1 MRARYIG
8 CMATLAAS
16 AALSLPTA
24 SAAGCQLQTL
34 GSMPVDM
41 QGMRPVVS
49 TKINGVKARFL
60 LDTGSFYSSMWLDAA
75 TQYRLPI
82 GPPPSEGFYIAGMG
96 GEETARVATV
106 KSFDFLGIPLH
117 NVQFFVVNQGS
128 LDDAVGLMGQNL
140 LRVSDVEYDLA
151 NGIVRFFKPVHCG
164 GHPLAYWAVSTPF
177 SFVKLRDLSETGN
190 HLAATALID
199 GRRMSV
205 WFDTG
210 SARSFLSLDAAAR
223 VGITPASPGVTFLGT
238 GEGIGSD
245 AVETW
250 SAPVASFQLG
260 GEKVANAHLL
270 MADFEP
276 QRRIGDVGSGFPDVI
291 LGDDF
296 FLSHRIYVAYS
307 QKKLYFTYNGGPLFN
322 LDLPQ
327 VLSGKAKPPPTVDA
341 SAHAA
346 GATAGAAES
355 DTPTSADGFRHRGM
369 AYASMHEYGRA
380 IADLTQAC
388 KLAPGDARNPY
399 DRALIYLQVGRAS
412 SALKD
417 FGAAIRMQPD
427 DLDARLARAHLLQSR
442 PNADPAAAAQ
452 LKSDLDAVS
461 RLAAPGAAV
470 RLTLASMYRRLGNYP
485 AALGQIDE
493 WLQSHPLAHD
503 QAIGLNDRCWLRAT
517 ANRELHKA
525 LRDCDRALDL
535 TPHAAHAQASRIV
548 RALPTSTRLDA
559 LDSRGLVYLR
569 LGRPRAAISD
579 YDAALDGN
587 PNIADSLYGRGLAEM
602 RLGREARARK
612 DLAAAEQL
620 DSGIARYFTGI
631 GLAR

>member
-1 MRARYIG
+1 VRTRHIG
-8 CMATLAAS
+8 CLAILAAA
-16 AALSLPTA
+16 AALSRSGP
-24 SAAGCQLQTL
+24 SAAACQLQNLGTL
-34 GSMPVDM
+34 PVEM
-41 QGMRPVVS
+41 RGMHPVVS

-82 GPPPSEGFYIAGMG
+82 GPTPDGFYISGMG
-96 GEETARVATV
+96 GRETARVATV
-106 KSFDFLGIPLH
+106 ESFDFIGIHFH
-117 NVQFFVVNQGS
+117 NAQFFVIDQGA

-140 LRVSDVEYDLA
+140 LRISDVEYDLA
-151 NGIVRFFKPVHCG
+151 NGIIRFFKPVHCG
-164 GHPLAYWAVSTPF
+164 GQPLAYWAVSTPF
-177 SFVKLRDLSETGN
+177 SFVKLRNLSETGN
-190 HLAATALID
+190 HLQATALID
-199 GRRMSV
+199 GRPMSV

-223 VGITPASPGVTFLGT
+223 VGITPGSPGVAFLGT
-238 GEGIGSD
+238 GEGIGSE
-245 AVETW
+245 AVKTW
-250 SAPVASFQLG
+250 SAPVATFQLG
-260 GEKVANAHLL
+260 GEKVQNAHLL

-276 QRRIGDVGSGFPDVI
+276 QRRIGEVGSDFPDVI

-346 GATAGAAES
+346 GASDVAAAS
-355 DTPTSADGFRHRGM
+355 DAPTTADGFRHRGM
-369 AYASMHEYGRA
+369 AYASMHEYRRA
-380 IADLTQAC
+380 IVDLTQAC
-388 KLAPGDARNPY
+388 KLAPGNARNHY
-399 DRALIYLQVGRAS
+399 ERALIYRRDGQPS

-417 FGAAIRMQPD
+417 LDIAIRLQPD
-427 DLDARLARAHLLQSR
+427 DIDAHLARAHLLQSQ
-442 PNADPAAAAQ
+442 PDADPAAVAD
-452 LKSDLDAVS
+452 LSSDLEAVS
-461 RLAAPGAAV
+461 RLATPGGAV
-470 RLTLASMYRRLGNYP
+470 RLTLASMYRKLGNYP
-485 AALGQIDE
+485 AALAQIDE
-493 WLQSHPLAHD
+493 WLGSHPLPHD

-525 LRDCDRALDL
+525 LHDCDRALDL
-535 TPHAAHAQASRIV
+535 TPDAPHAQASHIV
-548 RALPTSTRLDA
+548 RALSTSTRLDA

-579 YDAALDGN
+579 YDSALDGN

-602 RLGREARARK
+602 RLGRKARAQR
-612 DLAAAEQL
+612 DLAAAERL
-620 DSGIARYFTGI
+620 DSGIVRYFTGI
-631 GLAR
+631 GLAH

>member
-1 MRARYIG
+1 MRIRHLG
-8 CMATLAAS
+8 WLAAV
-16 AALSLPTA
+16 AAFSVSTA
-24 SAAGCQLQTL
+24 VSAAGCQLQKL
-34 GSMPVDM
+34 GDMAVDM
-41 QGMRPVVS
+41 KGMQPVVS
-49 TKINGVKARFL
+49 TRINGVKARFL

-82 GPPPSEGFYIAGMG
+82 GPAPEGFYIAGMG
-96 GEETARVATV
+96 GRERARIATA
-106 KSFDFLGIPLH
+106 KSFDFVGIH
-117 NVQFFVVNQGS
+117 FRDAQFFVVDQGS
-128 LDDAVGLMGQNL
+128 LDDAVGLIGQNL
-140 LRVSDVEYDLA
+140 LRLSDVEYDLA
-151 NGIVRFFKPVHCG
+151 NGIVRFFKPVHCAG
-164 GHPLAYWAVSTPF
+164 QPLAYWAVSTPF
-177 SFVKLRDLSETGN
+177 SFVRLRDLSETGN
-190 HLAATALID
+190 HLQATAVID

-223 VGITPASPGVTFLGT
+223 VGITPGSPGVTFLGT
-238 GEGIGSD
+238 GEGIGND
-245 AVETW
+245 VVKTW

-270 MADFEP
+270 MADFDP
-276 QRRIGDVGSGFPDVI
+276 QRRLGEVGTESPDVI

-307 QKKLYFTYNGGPLFN
+307 QRKLYFTYNGGPLFN

-327 VLSGKAKPPPTVDA
+327 VLAGKAKPPPTLDA

-346 GATAGAAES
+346 GATVDAAES
-355 DTPTSADGFRHRGM
+355 DTPTSAGGFRHRGM

-380 IADLTQAC
+380 LADLTRAC
-388 KLAPGDARNPY
+388 KLAPGDARNHY
-399 DRALIYLQVGRAS
+399 DRALIYLQDGQAS
-412 SALKD
+412 SALED
-417 FGAAIRMQPD
+417 FDAAIRLQPD
-427 DLDARLARAHLLQSR
+427 DIDAHLARAHLLQAQ
-442 PNADPAAAAQ
+442 PNADPAAAAD
-452 LKSDLDAVS
+452 LRSDLDAVS

-470 RLTLASMYRRLGNYP
+470 RLTLGSMYRKLGNYP
-485 AALGQIDE
+485 AALAQIDE
-493 WLQSHPLAHD
+493 WLRNHPLAHD

-517 ANRELHKA
+517 ANRELHQA
-525 LRDCDRALDL
+525 LRDCGRALDL

-579 YDAALDGN
+579 YDSALDEN

-602 RLGREARARK
+602 RLGRKARART
-612 DLAAAEQL
+612 DLAAAERL

>member
-1 MRARYIG
+1 MRIRSIG
-8 CMATLAAS
+8 CMAVFGAS
-16 AALSLPTA
+16 CVSTAL
-24 SAAGCQLQTL
+24 AAGCQLQQIGTL
-34 GSMPVDM
+34 PVDM
-41 QGMRPVVS
+41 QGLHPLIS
-49 TKINGVKARFL
+49 TKINGVKAHFE
-60 LDTGSFYSSMWLDAA
+60 LDSGSSSSLIWRGAA
-75 TQYRLPI
+75 ARYRLPVTRI
-82 GPPPSEGFYIAGMG
+82 RGDSYYISGVG
-96 GEETARVATV
+96 GTEKADETTIR
-106 KSFDFLGIPLH
+106 SFEFLGFPVTNAKFL
-117 NVQFFVVNQGS
+117 VLGGGGGSQGEP
-128 LDDAVGLMGQNL
+128 AGLIGQNL
-140 LRVSDVEYDLA
+140 LRISDVEYDLA

-164 GHPLAYWAVSTPF
+164 GQPLAYWAVSTPF

-190 HLAATALID
+190 HLEATAVID

-223 VGITPASPGVTFLGT
+223 VGITPSSTGVRFLGT
-238 GEGIGSD
+238 GEGIGSE
-245 AVETW
+245 AVKTW

-260 GEKVANAHLL
+260 GEKVQNAHLL

-276 QRRIGDVGSGFPDVI
+276 QRRIGEVGTDFPDVI

-341 SAHAA
+341 SMHAA
-346 GATAGAAES
+346 GATAGTAAS
-355 DTPTSADGFRHRGM
+355 DTPTTADGFRHRGM
-369 AYASMHEYGRA
+369 AYASMHEYRRA

-388 KLAPGDARNPY
+388 KLAPGEGRNHY
-399 DRALIYLQVGRAS
+399 DRALIYLQDGRAS

-417 FGAAIRMQPD
+417 FNAAIGLQPD
-427 DLDARLARAHLLQSR
+427 DIDAHLARAHLLQSQ
-442 PNADPAAAAQ
+442 PDADPAAAAD
-452 LKSDLDAVS
+452 LTSDLDAVS

-470 RLTLASMYRRLGNYP
+470 RLTLASMYRKLGDYP
-485 AALGQIDE
+485 AALAQIDE
-493 WLQSHPLAHD
+493 WLQNHPLAHD

-517 ANRELHKA
+517 ANRELHRA
-525 LRDCDRALDL
+525 LHDCDRALDL
-535 TPHAAHAQASRIV
+535 TPDAPHAQASRIV

-579 YDAALDGN
+579 YDSALDAN

-602 RLGREARARK
+602 RLGRRARARK

-620 DSGIARYFTGI
+620 DGGIVRYFTDI

>member
-1 MRARYIG
+1 MRIHHLRGIAS
-8 CMATLAAS
+8 LAVAV
-16 AALSLPTA
+16 ALSVPTA
-24 SAAGCQLQTL
+24 SAAGCQLQKL
-34 GSMPVDM
+34 GDMPVDM
-41 QGMRPVVS
+41 QGMQPVVS

-82 GPPPSEGFYIAGMG
+82 GPAPDGFYISGMG
-96 GEETARVATV
+96 GRESARVATV

-128 LDDAVGLMGQNL
+128 LEDAVGLMGENL
-140 LRVSDVEYDLA
+140 LRVSDVEFDLA
-151 NGIVRFFKPVHCG
+151 NGIVRFFKPAHCG
-164 GHPLAYWAVSTPF
+164 GRPLAYWAVSTPF
-177 SFVKLRDLSETGN
+177 SFVRLRDLSATGN
-190 HLAATALID
+190 HLEATAVID

-223 VGITPASPGVTFLGT
+223 VGITPSSPGVTFLGT
-238 GEGIGSD
+238 GEGIGSE
-245 AVETW
+245 AVKTW
-250 SAPVASFQLG
+250 SAPVSSFQLG
-260 GEKVANAHLL
+260 GEKVQNAHLL

-276 QRRIGDVGSGFPDVI
+276 QRRIGEVGSDFPDVI

-322 LDLPQ
+322 LDLPR

-341 SAHAA
+341 SVHAA
-346 GATAGAAES
+346 GATAGAAAS
-355 DTPTSADGFRHRGM
+355 DTPTTADGFRHRGM
-369 AYASMHEYGRA
+369 AFASMHEYGRA
-380 IADLTQAC
+380 IADLTHAC
-388 KLAPGDARNPY
+388 ELAPGDARNHY
-399 DRALIYLQVGRAS
+399 DRALIYLRAGQAS

-417 FGAAIRMQPD
+417 FNTAIHLQPD
-427 DLDARLARAHLLQSR
+427 DIDAHLARAQLLQSQ
-442 PNADPAAAAQ
+442 PDADPAAAAD
-452 LKSDLDAVS
+452 LRSDLDAVS
-461 RLAAPGAAV
+461 RLATPGAAA
-470 RLTLASMYRRLGNYP
+470 RLTLASMYRKLGNYP
-485 AALGQIDE
+485 AALAQIDL
-493 WLQSHPLAHD
+493 WLRNHPLAHD

-517 ANRELHKA
+517 ANRELPKA
-525 LRDCDRALDL
+525 LHDCNRALDL
-535 TPHAAHAQASRIV
+535 TPDAPHAQASRIV
-548 RALPTSTRLDA
+548 RALSTSTRLDA

-579 YDAALDGN
+579 YDSALDAN

-602 RLGREARARK
+602 RLGRKARARK

-620 DSGIARYFTGI
+620 DSGIVQYFAGI